1 MWIIL
6 SGGREPVAEGCPD
19 FEPPRGSSRM
29 GESVVSVRGLTKH
42 FGDICALDGVN
53 LEVKPGIFGFIGPNG
68 AGKTTL
74 LRILLGLIRPNK
86 GSAEVLGFGISSN
99 SLAIRERVGVLHE
112 RPVFPGPIRVLEYV
126 RDVVRF
132 YGDGQSAE
140 QLLKTV
146 GMQDAANRRLD
157 QLSAGMYQ
165 RIGIALAFAGNPRL
179 VFLDEPTSNLDI
191 ESRDRMLDL
200 IVDENRESGVSF
212 FISSHILSEL
222 ERVCH
227 NVAFIN
233 QGRIL
238 EDGPVQEL
246 IEKYTAG
253 RYRVRS
259 SDANRLLNGIKGIS
273 HLDAAEIRGST
284 SVIVSV
290 REEHLEEVL
299 ADIRRA
305 ADFASIK
312 IYGVEPACTL
322 EDTFREVMRLGP
334 TEE

>member
-1 MWIIL
+1 
-6 SGGREPVAEGCPD
+6 
-19 FEPPRGSSRM
+19 M

-42 FGDICALDGVN
+42 FGDICALDSVN

-74 LRILLGLIRPNK
+74 LRILLGLIRPNN
-86 GSAEVLGFGISSN
+86 GSAEVLGFDTSSD

-132 YGDGQSAE
+132 YGDSQSAE

-146 GMQDAANRRLD
+146 GMQDAANRRMD

-179 VFLDEPTSNLDI
+179 IFLDEPTSNLDI

-200 IVDENRESGVSF
+200 IVEENKESGVSF

-246 IEKYTAG
+246 IGKYTAG

-284 SVIVSV
+284 SVIISA
-290 REEHLEEVL
+290 REEHLEEVI

-305 ADFASIK
+305 ANSASIK
-312 IYGVEPACTL
+312 VYGVEPACTL

-334 TEE
+334 AEE